1 MTNWQ
6 KNRGQRFVKLRGKM
20 NFKKANKKKLPT
32 FAILKHHIYYGVR
45 IDN

>member
-6 KNRGQRFVKLRGKM
+6 KIKDQGYVKFIGKVRFE
-20 NFKKANKKKLPT
+20 KANKKKLTT
-32 FAILKHHIYYGVR
+32 FAILKHHIYYGVD

>member
-6 KNRGQRFVKLRGKM
+6 KNRSQGFVKLKRKI
-20 NFKKANKKKLPT
+20 NLKKANKKKLPT
-32 FAILKHHIYYGVR
+32 FAILKHHIYYGVD